1 MCRDLG
7 HRSDAG
13 MKQEQID
20 QLDKLAQ
27 RLENS
32 GVADYVRLSQ
42 NMPKV
47 LWLNFL
53 SGIARGLGFT
63 LGTAIVLA
71 VVYKAISKLISMNI
85 PYLTEMLIDFIV
97 MVKTMH

>member
-1 MCRDLG
+1 
-7 HRSDAG
+7 

-20 QLDKLAQ
+20 QLDKLTQ

-32 GVADYVRLSQ
+32 GVEEYVRLSQ
-42 NMPKV
+42 NTPKI

-71 VVYKAISKLISMNI
+71 GLYKVISKLISMKI
-85 PYLTEMLIDFIV
+85 PYLTELLTEFII
-97 MVKTMH
+97 MVKTPY

>member
-1 MCRDLG
+1 
-7 HRSDAG
+7 

-32 GVADYVRLSQ
+32 GVVDYVRLSQ
-42 NMPKV
+42 NTPRI

-53 SGIARGLGFT
+53 SGVARGLGFT
-63 LGTAIVLA
+63 VGTAIVLA
-71 VVYKAISKLISMNI
+71 MMYRTVSHLISMNI
-85 PYLTEMLIDFIV
+85 PYLTEMLTEFII
-97 MVKTMH
+97 MVKTMPTY

>member
-1 MCRDLG
+1 
-7 HRSDAG
+7 

-20 QLDKLAQ
+20 QLDKLAL
-27 RLENS
+27 RLENC
-32 GVADYVRLSQ
+32 GLADYVRLSH
-42 NMPKV
+42 NMRKV

-71 VVYKAISKLISMNI
+71 LLYKIVSTVISMNI
-85 PYLTEMLIDFIV
+85 PYLTELLTEFII
-97 MVKTMH
+97 MVKTTQ

>member
-1 MCRDLG
+1 
-7 HRSDAG
+7 

-32 GVADYVRLSQ
+32 GVEEYVRLSQ
-42 NMPKV
+42 NTPKI

-63 LGTAIVLA
+63 MGTAIVLA
-71 VVYKAISKLISMNI
+71 VVYKLISEIISMNI
-85 PYLTEMLIDFIV
+85 PYLTEMLTEFII
-97 MVKTMH
+97 MVKTTTY

>member
-1 MCRDLG
+1 
-7 HRSDAG
+7 
-13 MKQEQID
+13 MKQKQIA

-32 GVADYVRLSQ
+32 GVEEYVRLSQ
-42 NMPKV
+42 NTSKI

-63 LGTAIVLA
+63 LGTAVVLA
-71 VVYKAISKLISMNI
+71 VLYKIISKLIGMNI
-85 PYLTEMLIDFIV
+85 PYLTELLTDFII
-97 MVKTMH
+97 MVKTTQ